1 MISKA
6 SLITKLQKKYP
17 KMTIF
22 RDGNG
27 WVSKSPNIFSVS
39 AEDSGIMSS
48 DGYDL
53 LNYWNQNY
61 EFWEFGVHIELVNFL
76 RDHGWYAEWVN
87 PGVLAIVKDI

>member
-1 MISKA
+1 MTTKA

-53 LNYWNQNY
+53 LNYWTQNY
-61 EFWEFGVHIELVNFL
+61 EFWEFGVHLELVNFL